1 MLEGE
6 RFSEFIRE
14 YGVCE
19 VPEFQLVYCYDYRSH
34 PTTVQSLD
42 PPTLHTMAAVYSSV
56 YYDCLKDLQKD
67 ITNGITQTEVNID
80 RLTEKAKK
88 KGLLPSRHSMRPD
101 SAAPRGM
108 KVATFVFS
116 CTESVKQNEK
126 QFHSFLAVLGEVGL
140 EHLVR
145 RIQRKLEQGG
155 DQKPVGQTPKRSKV
169 PPPYDDSGTVSA
181 SVSQSLPP
189 LHEVPTTLT
198 SHQSPFHNEG
208 GPRQLDRQ
216 RRSRSA
222 ATQRLKSM
230 SEYGAEKEASL
241 QPLISPNHSR
251 RSSIDPVEET
261 QEGGTEGVMMVNMQ
275 QIRLRS
281 EDLIKNLMFEKQ
293 QVEAG
298 RAQTQRLSKDN
309 ETLKK
314 QLEEKQKEIYELQAK
329 YKNILREK
337 EEKIKGFEEKM
348 GKDKKER
355 EKLKLRTAE
364 LERQLEQKD
373 RDNEELRKDFSKKTQ
388 EIRNQ
393 HEREVDNLKKQLL
406 EEKAKAELEIKD
418 LNNRILSKEVEKLQI
433 LDKYKDRERELQSE
447 RDTLKVELA
456 ELRQS
461 ITEEKYRTLQQEKI
475 AAEQEYLALIEELQ
489 KQLGC
494 M

>member
-1 MLEGE
+1 
-6 RFSEFIRE
+6 
-14 YGVCE
+14 
-19 VPEFQLVYCYDYRSH
+19 
-34 PTTVQSLD
+34 
-42 PPTLHTMAAVYSSV
+42 MAAVYSSV

-67 ITNGITQTEVNID
+67 ITSGITQTEVNMD

-88 KGLLPSRHSMRPD
+88 RGLLPSRHSTRPD
-101 SAAPRGM
+101 SAPLRGM
-108 KVATFVFS
+108 TVATFVFS
-116 CTESVKQNEK
+116 CIESVKQNEK

-140 EHLVR
+140 DHLVR
-145 RIQRKLEQGG
+145 RIQRKLEQGA
-155 DQKPVGQTPKRSKV
+155 DQKPIGQPPKRSKV

-181 SVSQSLPP
+181 SVSQPLPP

-198 SHQSPFHNEG
+198 SQQSPFHNEG
-208 GPRQLDRQ
+208 GPRQLDRR

-222 ATQRLKSM
+222 ATQRSKSM

-261 QEGGTEGVMMVNMQ
+261 QEGGTEGVMMVNMPQ
-275 QIRLRS
+275 MCLRS
-281 EDLIKNLMFEKQ
+281 EDLKNLVFDKR

-309 ETLKK
+309 ETLRK
-314 QLEEKQKEIYELQAK
+314 QLEEKQKEINELQAK
-329 YKNILREK
+329 YNKILREK

-373 RDNEELRKDFSKKTQ
+373 RDNEKLRK
-388 EIRNQ
+388 E

-406 EEKAKAELEIKD
+406 EEKAKAELEIKE
-418 LNNRILSKEVEKLQI
+418 LNNQILSKEVEKLQI
-433 LDKYKDRERELQSE
+433 LDKYKDRERGLQSE
-447 RDTLKVELA
+447 RDTLKVQLA

-461 ITEEKYRTLQQEKI
+461 ITEEKYRTLQQEKE
-475 AAEQEYLALIEELQ
+475 AQEQGYLVVIEELQ
-489 KQLGC
+489 KQLGR